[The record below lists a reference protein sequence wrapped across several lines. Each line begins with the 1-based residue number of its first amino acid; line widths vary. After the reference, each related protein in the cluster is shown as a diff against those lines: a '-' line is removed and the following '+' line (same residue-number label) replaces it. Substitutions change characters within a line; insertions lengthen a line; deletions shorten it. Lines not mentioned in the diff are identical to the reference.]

1 MEIKGIARVDK
12 RTKDLVKRLNSH
24 EIAVIH
30 HYELDEVAAESLV
43 AARVKAVINAVP
55 SLSNQYPN
63 PGPLILV
70 KAGVVLLDNAG
81 EEIMCLI
88 KEGEEIKIVG
98 EDIYKDKR
106 QIAKGHLLNALKIE
120 AHMTKVQQNIKKV
133 LPLFVKNTLE
143 YAKQEIG
150 LLVGSYATP
159 NIKTNFTKR
168 HALVVVRGKNYKE
181 DLQAVKSYIDEVKPV
196 LIGVDGG
203 ADALREYGYRP
214 DIIIG
219 DMDSVSDDALKET
232 TDLIVHAYPNGHAP
246 GLARVEQLGL
256 GAEIFAAPGTSE
268 DMALLLAYEKGAELI
283 VAVGTHSSMEDFLE
297 KGRKGMAS
305 TFLVR
310 LKIGSIFVDA
320 KGVSKLYRSRLKV
333 RYLAQIILAALLP
346 AGAILLIS
354 PTTREL
360 LRLLYIHFR
369 LILGI

>member
-12 RTKDLVKRLNSH
+12 RTKDLVKRLNPY

-30 HYELDEVAAESLV
+30 HSELDEVAAESLV

-63 PGPLILV
+63 PGPLVLV
-70 KAGVVLLDNAG
+70 KAGIVLLDNVG
-81 EEIMCLI
+81 EDIMVLI

-98 EDIYKDKR
+98 EVIYKDKH
-106 QIAKGHLLNALKIE
+106 QIAGGHLLNALEIK
-120 AHMTKVQQNIKKV
+120 AHMTQVQQNVKKV
-133 LPLFVKNTLE
+133 LPLFVENTLE

-159 NIKTNFTKR
+159 NIKTSFTKK

-181 DLQAVKSYIDEVKPV
+181 DLQAVKSYIDEVKPI

-203 ADALREYGYRP
+203 ADALREHGYRP
-214 DIIIG
+214 DVIIG
-219 DMDSVSDDALKET
+219 DMDSVSDDALREAA
-232 TDLIVHAYPNGHAP
+232 DLIVHAYPNGHAP
-246 GLARVEQLGL
+246 GLVRVEQLGL
-256 GAEIFAAPGTSE
+256 SAEIFAAPGTSE
-268 DMALLLAYEKGAELI
+268 DVALLLAYEKGAELI

-320 KGVSKLYRSRLKV
+320 KGVSKLYRNRLKIS
-333 RYLAQIILAALLP
+333 YLAQIILAALLP